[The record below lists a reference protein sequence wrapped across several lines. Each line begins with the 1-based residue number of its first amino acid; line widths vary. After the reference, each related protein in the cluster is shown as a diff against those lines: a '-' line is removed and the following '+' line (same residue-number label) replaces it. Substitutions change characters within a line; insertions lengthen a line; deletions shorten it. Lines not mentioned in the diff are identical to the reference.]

1 MKKTFLAL
9 LLAGSLLS
17 ACNGNSNTDNAKND
31 PPSKA
36 DTSITTDS
44 RRNAPGTYNVTTDTG
59 NKTRTGE
66 GVQGDPPPTHPGGGS
81 GQ

>member
-1 MKKTFLAL
+1 MKRSILVT
-9 LLAGSLLS
+9 LLAGSLVS
-17 ACNGNSNTDNAKND
+17 ACNGNSNTDNAKTD
-31 PPSKA
+31 APAKG

-66 GVQGDPPPTHPGGGS
+66 GVQGDPEPTHPAGKT
-81 GQ
+81 Q